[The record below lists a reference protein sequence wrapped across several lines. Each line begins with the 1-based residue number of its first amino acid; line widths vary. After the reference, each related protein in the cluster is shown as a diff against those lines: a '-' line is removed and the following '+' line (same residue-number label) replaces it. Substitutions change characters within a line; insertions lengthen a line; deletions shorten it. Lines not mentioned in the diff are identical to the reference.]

1 MAITFGDYL
10 IDSGYRDI
18 TPEQERKVEEM
29 SEERLLANPY
39 EVDGTEYELWCD
51 GYRNWR
57 LIREGEEADLAKFT
71 AQQRNQISQDVFEL
85 RAP

>member
-10 IDSGYRDI
+10 IDAGYRDI
-18 TPEQERKVEEM
+18 TPEQEREIEAM
-29 SEERLLANPY
+29 DDERLLANPY

-51 GYRNWR
+51 GYGNWSLVRN
-57 LIREGEEADLAKFT
+57 GEDVDLPKFT
-71 AQQRNQISQDVFEL
+71 VQQISQIAQDVFEL